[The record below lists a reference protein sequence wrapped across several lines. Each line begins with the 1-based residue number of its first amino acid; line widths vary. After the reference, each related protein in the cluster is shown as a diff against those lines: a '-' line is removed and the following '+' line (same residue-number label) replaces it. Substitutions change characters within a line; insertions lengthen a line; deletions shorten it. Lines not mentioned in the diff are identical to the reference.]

1 MNVGRLQGLTAEE
14 ENVADV
20 APEDFGK
27 LVSKGIQF
35 LPHSLSFCHLSL
47 ALCLFLSISGSLFLG
62 TLAPASRQHGKNHV
76 GAPVM
81 AWAKVTP
88 DR

>member
-1 MNVGRLQGLTAEE
+1 MGRLQGLTAEE

-20 APEDFGK
+20 VPEDFGK

-35 LPHSLSFCHLSL
+35 LPRSLSLSRHLSL

-62 TLAPASRQHGKNHV
+62 TLAPASRQHGKNHMD
-76 GAPVM
+76 APVM
-81 AWAKVTP
+81 ARAKATP